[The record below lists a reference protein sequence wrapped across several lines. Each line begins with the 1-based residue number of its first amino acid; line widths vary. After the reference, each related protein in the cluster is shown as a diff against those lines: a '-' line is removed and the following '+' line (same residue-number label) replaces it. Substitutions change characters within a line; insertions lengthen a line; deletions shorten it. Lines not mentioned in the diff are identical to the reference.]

1 MKIILLLIN
10 LMLAQLLSAQDYDQ
24 NMQKALDSWHE
35 GNNVEASAEFEK
47 IADSTTHEW
56 LPNYYVGM
64 VNATEAFKVEDY
76 DQADAMLKK
85 GLKAIDAELANSPD
99 NPELLVVQALLYTA
113 YLAKDPMMN
122 GQLYYP
128 KVSEIYAKASA
139 IAPENPRVVVSKS
152 MFELNSAKYM
162 GGDTKAICA
171 DLQNVKQLLD
181 TFKSEETFYPT
192 WGKEQ
197 LAQAMTL
204 CEQ

>member
-35 GNNVEASAEFEK
+35 GNAVEASAQFEK
-47 IADSTTHEW
+47 IAESTTDKW
-56 LPNYYVGM
+56 LPNYYVGL
-64 VNATEAFKVEDY
+64 VNATEAFKIEDY
-76 DQADAMLKK
+76 NQADAILKK
-85 GLKAIDAELANSPD
+85 GQKAMDAALVKSPE
-99 NPELLVVQALLYTA
+99 NPELLVVQALIYTA

-122 GQLYYP
+122 GQIYYP

-139 IAPENPRVVVSKS
+139 IAPENPRVILEKAL
-152 MFELNSAKYM
+152 FELKSTKYM

-171 DLQNVKQLLD
+171 DLQSAKQLLE
-181 TFKSEETFYPT
+181 TFKSDEPFYPA

-197 LAQAMTL
+197 LEEGMKD
-204 CEQ
+204 CE